1 MPRIIVALVLCLA
14 VAVQADFPD
23 DPKPCKYGD
32 TECMVKFCNKLIT
45 DKATEGDA
53 SLNLVQLDPMTVD
66 KMVLRQGANGS
77 PVSIDLTFTDNKLY
91 GNKDVRF
98 KKMRG
103 FGKEIATKHEMVMS
117 SKVFS
122 LVGNYSIKGQIL
134 VLPISGSGYSNMTMI
149 GADVKISFT
158 GKPVERNGEIYMEA
172 SDLKYYLK
180 PKSQHYYFSNL
191 FNGDKTL
198 GDTMNTFL
206 NENGAAIFSE
216 TKETIENAFAALY
229 EPLMTRVF
237 SKYPYAKYFAAE
249 EEGS

>member
-98 KKMRG
+98 KKMSWSGCENQFYRQAG
-103 FGKEIATKHEMVMS
+103 GEEWRDLHGGQRLEVLLEAKE
-117 SKVFS
+117 
-122 LVGNYSIKGQIL
+122 
-134 VLPISGSGYSNMTMI
+134 P
-149 GADVKISFT
+149 
-158 GKPVERNGEIYMEA
+158 
-172 SDLKYYLK
+172 
-180 PKSQHYYFSNL
+180 
-191 FNGDKTL
+191 
-198 GDTMNTFL
+198 
-206 NENGAAIFSE
+206 
-216 TKETIENAFAALY
+216 AL
-229 EPLMTRVF
+229 LL
-237 SKYPYAKYFAAE
+237 
-249 EEGS
+249 